1 MGVIAQI
8 WGAVKAG
15 IILLLASR
23 HAAKISSSGEYVS
36 YFIGLLALLLF
47 VWALENE
54 FLLSLPARFSQ
65 FDSLRAV
72 VMSIASLFILYF
84 SYVLAAGI
92 NEWFEKNFMNG
103 PYVLE
108 LVLVIAMVIF
118 IFTVFGLRFARWA
131 APRPVD
137 VDHLA
142 KISDLAVTNYRR
154 MLRLSSARVV
164 SSSSQ

>member
-1 MGVIAQI
+1 MGVISQI

-15 IILLLASR
+15 IILLLATR
-23 HAAKISSSGEYVS
+23 HAAKISSSGTFVS

-47 VWALENE
+47 VWALEYE

-65 FDSLRAV
+65 FESLRTV

-118 IFTVFGLRFARWA
+118 IFTVAGIRFARQA
-131 APRPVD
+131 SPRPTD
-137 VDHLA
+137 VDHLSR
-142 KISDLAVTNYRR
+142 ISDLAVARYHRS
-154 MLRLSSARVV
+154 LAAAPRVV
-164 SSSSQ
+164 RT

>member
-1 MGVIAQI
+1 MGVIVQV

-23 HAAKISSSGEYVS
+23 HAAKISSSGEFVS
-36 YFIGLLALLLF
+36 YFISLLALLLF

-118 IFTVFGLRFARWA
+118 VFTVFGLRFARWA
-131 APRPVD
+131 APRPSD
-137 VDHLA
+137 VDHLG
-142 KISDLAVTNYRR
+142 KISDLAMANHRR
-154 MLRLSSARVV
+154 TLRLATVRTAVATV
-164 SSSSQ
+164 